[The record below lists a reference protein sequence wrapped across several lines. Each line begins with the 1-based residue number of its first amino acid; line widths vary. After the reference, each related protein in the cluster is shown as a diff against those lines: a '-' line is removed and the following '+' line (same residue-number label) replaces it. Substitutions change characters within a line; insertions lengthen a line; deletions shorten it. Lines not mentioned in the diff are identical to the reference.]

1 MTQKSNEEKD
11 NFETKETPEKKVDM
25 YSTSTM
31 SEKWKV
37 QAQWDSFG
45 SQSC

>member
-25 YSTSTM
+25 YTTM